1 MSESREIPISTPT
14 TGLSDITEGAGA
26 VAAGTAAVAAIAVGG
41 ICWAMG
47 SGMIK
52 GCKEVYKMCK
62 DGKYPVEN
70 LQMAYTPISNFDGL
84 TQMLKGQGFRLNPEV
99 TAPDL
104 GISIAFNPL
113 TSERLFMVNSYNG
126 IGLISESKDLIQS
139 SIHCFAI
146 QEISLALQD
155 VGFRVAVEEKGKDK
169 VITAHDTQKNHLEIK
184 IEKGNSTVKV
194 DTRKSRRP
202 KCDLIHQLISQK
214 LKEPNRNTASEHKT
228 KKRQDIIKVRQ

>member
-1 MSESREIPISTPT
+1 MSESREVPISTPT
-14 TGLSDITEGAGA
+14 TGLSSIAEGAGA
-26 VAAGTAAVAAIAVGG
+26 VAAGAVAVAAVAIGG

-62 DGKYPVEN
+62 EGKYPVEN

-84 TQMLKGQGFRLNPEV
+84 AQMLKGQGFKLNSEI

-104 GISIAFNPL
+104 GVSSAFNPL
-113 TSERLFMVNSYNG
+113 TSERLFVVNSADG
-126 IGLISESKDLIQS
+126 ISFISESKDLIQS
-139 SIHCFAI
+139 STQNFAT
-146 QEISLALQD
+146 QEISLALQE
-155 VGFRVAVEEKGKDK
+155 VGFKVTVEERGKDK

-184 IEKGNSTVKV
+184 IEKEATTVKV

-214 LKEPNRNTASEHKT
+214 LKEPDRKIVLEHKT